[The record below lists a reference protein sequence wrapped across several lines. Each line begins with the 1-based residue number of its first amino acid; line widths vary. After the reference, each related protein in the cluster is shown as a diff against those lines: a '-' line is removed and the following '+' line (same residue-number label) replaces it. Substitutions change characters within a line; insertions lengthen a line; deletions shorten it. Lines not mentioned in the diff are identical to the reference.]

1 MQPSASSADAD
12 EDAEEW
18 YEELKELGADPEQLA
33 TLRQQIDDQA
43 EDDEDED
50 GEDDDF
56 ALWPCNNQAFGVF
69 ARCKWTRIVAGDRFL
84 TEGIEAREIEAV
96 MNMLAVPAPDRP
108 ETLDLVR
115 HAEKAVLPMLNRK

>member
-33 TLRQQIDDQA
+33 TLRQQIDEQA
-43 EDDEDED
+43 DDDD
-50 GEDDDF
+50 DDLPDDDDF
-56 ALWPCNNQAFGVF
+56 EVWPCNAPALSVF
-69 ARCKWTRIVAGDRFL
+69 ARCAWQRTAGGDRL
-84 TEGIEAREIEAV
+84 IATGIEAREIEAV
-96 MNMLAVPAPDRP
+96 MNMLNIPATDRP

-115 HAEKAVLPMLNRK
+115 HAERAVLPLLNRQ